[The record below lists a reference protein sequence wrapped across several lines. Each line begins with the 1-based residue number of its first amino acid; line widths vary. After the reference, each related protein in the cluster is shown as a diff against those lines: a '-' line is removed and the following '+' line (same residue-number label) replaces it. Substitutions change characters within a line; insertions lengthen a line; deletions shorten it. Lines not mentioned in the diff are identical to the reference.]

1 MEETSYFGEI
11 FKIFK
16 EIQTPLSAEEVAIK
30 LKANGFFRRN
40 NNLEEITP
48 SQIRDRIRKN
58 KSLFN
63 ILKTKPLTYSLKN
76 NVSNLWVLKT
86 VDKTKQ
92 ASQIESYG
100 DSLGEFYNYDSNVA
114 NCKRIME
121 GDFAIL
127 IDKEK
132 ILGFAH
138 IEKISESIGEKTIK
152 RCPFCPS
159 TTIDKRSRL
168 SPTYRCN
175 KGHVFEM
182 PVEAKGSV
190 TKYKAQFDKFLNIG
204 NYSSGLMQLRPY
216 YVNGYNQ
223 NMSMQLLDIGV
234 FKLFPHI
241 QSQITNDKHILSA
254 DQSYVNGDQGLFINS
269 DEDTRE
275 ISLRAIRLRRGQQE
289 FRKKM
294 LSRYNNA
301 CVITGCKI
309 TDILEAAHI
318 RPHRGNNDNHPSNG
332 LLLRADL
339 HTLFDL
345 YLVAIEPEL
354 LVVHFHSRVIEE
366 YKEYHLKKLVF
377 NAFNFPDKKSLSWHF
392 ANFMQ
397 YHF

>member
-1 MEETSYFGEI
+1 MEETSYFSEI

-16 EIQTPLSAEEVAIK
+16 EIQIPLSAEEVAIK

-40 NNLEEITP
+40 SNLEEITP
-48 SQIRDRIRKN
+48 SQVRDRIRKN

-63 ILKTKPLTYSLKN
+63 IIKTKPFTYSLKN

-204 NYSSGLMQLRPY
+204 SYSSGLMQLRPY

-241 QSQITNDKHILSA
+241 QSQITNDKYILSA
-254 DQSYVNGDQGLFINS
+254 DQSYVDGDQGLFINS

-354 LVVHFHSRVIEE
+354 LLIHFHSRVIED

-392 ANFMQ
+392 ANFKE